1 MAYDVSALADYTEQ
15 NEALLVTSSVLNAK
29 TQLLIMAKGTVMT
42 GVKSAETINILDTDA
57 QFQTGGTCGWNA
69 AGTTTFTQR
78 VVTVGKIKINEAIC
92 VKSLETKYTQ
102 KALAI
107 GSHYEKMPFEKEYT
121 DKKTARIAAQN
132 EIGLWQGDTASGNA
146 NLNKYDGLIKLVT
159 AASGSV
165 VHAQFASGTPYIS
178 GGPIFASGGAIT
190 PDQAVFIV
198 RGMYKAIPAQ
208 LTDKDDVVIFCGWD
222 FFKTFGDGLLF
233 KNWFHYDAEQTPT
246 GEMTIP
252 GTTIR
257 LIAVHGLD
265 GTNRLYALR
274 ISNLYLGTDMENEED
289 KWQIFYSQDF
299 DEVRF
304 RAEWKL
310 GINFAF
316 PDEIV
321 EFHLV

>member
-1 MAYDVSALADYTEQ
+1 MAFDVSTLTNYTEE
-15 NEALLVTSSVLNAK
+15 NVAILLTSSVLGAK
-29 TQLLIMAKGTVMT
+29 TQMLIAAQGTIMT

-69 AGTTTFTQR
+69 AGTTAISQR
-78 VVTVGKIKINEAIC
+78 VVTVGKIKINEALC
-92 VKSLETKYTQ
+92 VKTLETKYTQ
-102 KALAI
+102 KALQI
-107 GSHYEKMPFEKEYT
+107 GSHYENIPFEQQYS
-121 DKKTARIAAQN
+121 DKKSARIAAQN
-132 EIGLWQGDTASGNA
+132 EIAIWQGDTASGNA
-146 NLNKYDGLIKLVT
+146 NLNKFDGFIKIIT

-178 GGPIFASGGAIT
+178 GGPIFTSGGAIT

-208 LTDKDDVVIFCGWD
+208 LSDKDDVVIFCGWD
-222 FFKTFGDGLLF
+222 FYKTFGDGLLF
-233 KNWFHYDAEQTPT
+233 KNWFHYDADQDTS
-246 GEMTIP
+246 GEMRIP
-252 GTTIR
+252 GTTIK

-274 ISNLYLGTDMENEED
+274 ISNMVIGTDMENEDE
-289 KWQIFYSQDF
+289 KYEIFYSRDN

-310 GINFAF
+310 GVQVAF

-321 EFHLV
+321 EFHTV

>member
-1 MAYDVSALADYTEQ
+1 MAFDVTALTNYTEE
-15 NEALLVTSSVLNAK
+15 NADVLVTSSVFNAK
-29 TQLLIMAKGTVMT
+29 TQQLIIAKGTVMT
-42 GVKSAETINILDTDA
+42 GIKSSKQIEIIDTDA
-57 QFQTGGTCGWNA
+57 VFQAGGTCGWNSS
-69 AGTTTFTQR
+69 GTTTFTQR
-78 VVTVGKIKINEAIC
+78 AVTVGKIKINESLCPKA
-92 VKSLETKYTQ
+92 LETKWTQ
-102 KALAI
+102 KALQI
-107 GSHYEKMPFEKEYT
+107 GSHYEKIPFEKEYT
-121 DKKTARIAAQN
+121 DKKSARIAAQN
-132 EIGLWQGDTASGNA
+132 EVGIWQGDTGSGNA
-146 NLNKYDGLIKLVT
+146 NLNKYDGLIKLIT

-178 GGPIFASGGAIT
+178 GGPIFTSGGAIT

-222 FFKTFGDGLLF
+222 FYKTFGEGLLF
-233 KNWFHYDAEQTPT
+233 KNWFHYDADQDAT

-252 GTTIR
+252 GTTIK

-274 ISNLYLGTDMENEED
+274 MSNLFLGTDMEGEED
-289 KWQIFYSQDF
+289 KWEMFYSRDN

-321 EFHLV
+321 EFHTV